1 MCFCITDSVSVLSS
15 PSSLR
20 WSLPFSSNN
29 HIHVPSIKKNKQE
42 KEWHILSKDTSW
54 LPLVFSIVLEI
65 LARGIRQ
72 EKEKKKGGVQVGKEE
87 TKLSLFAD
95 DMNLHIENPKESTKK
110 RKKEKLLELR
120 SSSTRFQ
127 DISIYKN

>member
-1 MCFCITDSVSVLSS
+1 M
-15 PSSLR
+15 
-20 WSLPFSSNN
+20 
-29 HIHVPSIKKNKQE
+29 
-42 KEWHILSKDTSW
+42 
-54 LPLVFSIVLEI
+54 FSIVLEI